1 MFAARA
7 QTVRWR
13 RPDFFLR
20 GSKAFANG
28 KDPSCFERNE
38 SRGAH
43 RLDGIFF
50 MVALLAHSFGVGFS
64 NLEEASE
71 ALLAGRRRPPGQRLY
86 VRRLR

>member
-1 MFAARA
+1 M
-7 QTVRWR
+7 
-13 RPDFFLR
+13 
-20 GSKAFANG
+20 
-28 KDPSCFERNE
+28 
-38 SRGAH
+38 
-43 RLDGIFF
+43 DGIFF